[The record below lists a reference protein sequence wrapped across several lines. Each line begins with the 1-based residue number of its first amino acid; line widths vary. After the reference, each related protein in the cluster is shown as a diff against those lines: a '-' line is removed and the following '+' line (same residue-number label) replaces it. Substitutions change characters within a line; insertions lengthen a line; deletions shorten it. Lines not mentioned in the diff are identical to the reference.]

1 MVLAGHRLSTEKY
14 ASMIEA
20 AIDMEAVAKHE
31 YFVKSSFDEQL
42 MDCKQKMDEA
52 EQSIDAHYADTLRAL
67 KMKDKDL
74 KCVDR
79 DDAKCFR
86 RAATPAG

>member
-52 EQSIDAHYADTLRAL
+52 EQSIEGHYADTLRAL

-86 RAATPAG
+86 